1 MRKERIFWIVLSAC
15 VFLYSKE
22 CGNNCVQTSVTK
34 NVPDKESVKDK
45 PVPNKIVPN
54 SVSVTK
60 EGRTEY
66 EPVVKR
72 KDWLTRFFSPK
83 QVDTFWKDV
92 DTAEI
97 IKDFLSSVFYS
108 DTIKNKFGYI
118 VIVDTVS
125 HNRLQ
130 GRSVLTDMDIPT
142 TTITQTLKPK
152 AELYGGGIVGF
163 GIGAGLTLKTKKD
176 RLISLDYMLT
186 QHGGIISLGYK
197 VPIKFGL

>member
-1 MRKERIFWIVLSAC
+1 MKNIIFISTVCILL
-15 VFLYSKE
+15 LYICYLKQ
-22 CGNNCVQTSVTK
+22 CGSIYQVVKTDTTYAHVTQK
-34 NVPDKESVKDK
+34 VNDK
-45 PVPNKIVPN
+45 PVLK

-72 KDWLTRFFSPK
+72 KGWLTRFFSPK
-83 QVDTFWKDV
+83 QEDTVWRNFDV
-92 DTAEI
+92 DTAYI

-108 DTIKNKFGYI
+108 DTIKNKFGYV

-142 TTITQTLKPK
+142 TTITQMLKPK
-152 AELYGGGIVGF
+152 AQLSGGFDLGF

-176 RLISLDYMLT
+176 RLISIDYLLT
-186 QHGGIISLGYK
+186 QHGGLLIGSYK